1 MIFVTVG
8 STYFNEL
15 VQEVDRLAG
24 AGVIQDHVLAQIG
37 SGEYIPHHLEWVRYL
52 DDLNPSYDQA
62 DLVIC
67 HGGVGTVFELLL
79 LKKPFIAV
87 ANRALAGDH
96 QTDLL
101 RALEAKG
108 WCTVCLNMSKL
119 GELIK
124 EPPTSRP
131 YLGESGLSKHVWKS
145 LTLSPADFRARRR

>member
-1 MIFVTVG
+1 VIFVTVG
-8 STYFNEL
+8 TTYFDEL
-15 VQEVDRLAG
+15 VRQVDHLVG
-24 AGVIQDHVLAQIG
+24 TGLIQQDVVAQIG
-37 SGEYIPHHLEWVRYL
+37 RGVYVPKHIEWVRYL
-52 DDLNPSYDQA
+52 DDLHPYYERA
-62 DLVIC
+62 DLIIC
-67 HGGVGTVFELLL
+67 HGGVGTVFELMLL
-79 LKKPFIAV
+79 EKPFIAV
-87 ANRALAGDH
+87 ANRALPGDH